1 MVDIVAHENLNDPLD
16 KKDNYRE
23 VFLLAYWLPVP
34 AQAKKVGRILAP
46 DSCKP
51 MDYALTAT
59 RSLTSID

>member
-1 MVDIVAHENLNDPLD
+1 MVGIAHENLNDPLNV
-16 KKDNYRE
+16 DNYRE

-51 MDYALTAT
+51 MDYALTAN
-59 RSLTSID
+59 RSLTFID

>member
-1 MVDIVAHENLNDPLD
+1 MVGIAHENLNDALNA
-16 KKDNYRE
+16 DNYRE

-34 AQAKKVGRILAP
+34 AQAEKVGRILAP
-46 DSCKP
+46 DSCKL